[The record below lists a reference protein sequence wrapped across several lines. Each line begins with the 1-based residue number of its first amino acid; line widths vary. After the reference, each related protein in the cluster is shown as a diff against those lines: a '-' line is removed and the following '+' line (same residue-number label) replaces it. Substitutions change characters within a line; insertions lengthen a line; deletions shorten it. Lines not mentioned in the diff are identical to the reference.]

1 MNREKSLE
9 YSKDTPSRNELAVAH
24 LLPLIPTAEH
34 AKEQEEENLYENPFE
49 DHLPQHAVFGGH

>member
-34 AKEQEEENLYENPFE
+34 AKEQEEEKR
-49 DHLPQHAVFGGH
+49 V